1 VHTAGSDPAR
11 WRLGERRPTVARTS
25 RVLAA
30 LMIGALGVLAVG
42 LLRPTGAAA
51 AQSKPLYDLALGDSL
66 AAGTGASTTAT
77 RYVNVLYQHEL
88 ARFPTLQLDNIA
100 CGGATTTSMIDGPGC
115 SYATGTQLGDAEA
128 FLRAHPKQVA
138 LVTIDIGANNVDGCQ
153 VGETISP
160 TCVQSGLAHITTEL
174 PEIVAGLEAAYPG
187 VAIYGMDYYD
197 PFLGEWLAGSGGQS
211 VAQQSVVLVQTL
223 NALLTQLYGAAGAA
237 TADPATLF
245 QTTDFALTGSYLGV
259 TEPQNVADV
268 CNWTL
273 FCSGGGNIHANDTGH
288 ALVAVAFAQV
298 VDGISVSTASL
309 STATVKE
316 AYPGQL
322 TAVGGHPRF
331 HWSLAA
337 GSGPLPP
344 GLRLRADGSF
354 GGRPTTAGTYSFTV
368 QVIDSVL
375 RITAPPAV
383 HQASATVSLTV
394 QP

>member
-1 VHTAGSDPAR
+1 
-11 WRLGERRPTVARTS
+11 
-25 RVLAA
+25 VLAA
-30 LMIGALGVLAVG
+30 LVIGMLGVLAVG
-42 LLRPTGAAA
+42 PLRPAGAAA
-51 AQSKPLYDLALGDSL
+51 AAAAAQPKPLYDLALGDSL

-100 CGGATTTSMIDGPGC
+100 CGGATTTSMINGPGC
-115 SYATGTQLGDAEA
+115 SYTTGTQLGDAEA
-128 FLRAHPKQVA
+128 FLRTHPKQVA

-223 NALLTQLYGAAGAA
+223 NTLLTQLYGAGGAV

-245 QTTDFALTGSYLGV
+245 QTTDFALTSSYLGV

-288 ALVAVAFAQV
+288 ALVALAFAQV
-298 VDGISVSTASL
+298 VDGISVSTTPLPAV
-309 STATVKE
+309 TVE
-316 AYPGQL
+316 QAYPGQL

-368 QVIDSVL
+368 QVVDSKL
-375 RITAPPAV
+375 KITAPPAA
-383 HQASATVSLTV
+383 HQASATLTLTV
-394 QP
+394 NP

>member
-1 VHTAGSDPAR
+1 MA
-11 WRLGERRPTVARTS
+11 
-25 RVLAA
+25 
-30 LMIGALGVLAVG
+30 IGALGVLTVSQI
-42 LLRPTGAAA
+42 RPPGAGAA
-51 AQSKPLYDLALGDSL
+51 QPKPLYDLALGDSL

-115 SYATGTQLGDAEA
+115 SYTTGTQLGDAEA

-153 VGETISP
+153 VGETISQP
-160 TCVQSGLAHITTEL
+160 CVQSGLDHITTEL
-174 PEIVAGLEAAYPG
+174 PEIVAGLEAASPG
-187 VAIYGMDYYD
+187 VAVYGMDYYD

-211 VAQQSVVLVQTL
+211 VAQQSVVLVQAL
-223 NALLTQLYGAAGAA
+223 NTQLAQLYGAAGAA

-273 FCSGGGNIHANDTGH
+273 FCSDGGNIHANDTGH
-288 ALVAVAFAQV
+288 ALVALAFALV
-298 VDGISVSTASL
+298 VDGIAVSTAPL
-309 STATVKE
+309 PTATVNE
-316 AYPGQL
+316 AYSGQL
-322 TAVGGHPRF
+322 TAVGGHPRL

-344 GLRLRADGSF
+344 GLRLRADGSLS
-354 GGRPTTAGTYSFTV
+354 GKPTTAGTYSFTV
-368 QVIDSVL
+368 QVVDSKL
-375 RITAPPAV
+375 RITAPPPV

-394 QP
+394 QS